1 MSNIRWESPGESGR
15 MRVANGAERIAEAV
29 PPCGIPNVGVL
40 SQLFRRLLTSRRP
53 RCYVRQMNTKLMKR
67 TGAVAAAFA
76 ISGAAA
82 VACSQAEDATKDAMS
97 SASSAASS
105 AVDAGTS
112 AAESASSAASSAIAG
127 APSTINAPGVGEVTL
142 DGPTAEAFTKAG
154 GEATLGLPTAQPE
167 KVGDGTVQA
176 FANGTIYSSPS
187 TGAHVV
193 QGEILRVYTENG
205 GPAGQL
211 GFPTTDE
218 AETAGGPDVANGGW
232 ISEFQHGT
240 ITWLN
245 HGDGTFAETITPK

>member
-1 MSNIRWESPGESGR
+1 
-15 MRVANGAERIAEAV
+15 
-29 PPCGIPNVGVL
+29 
-40 SQLFRRLLTSRRP
+40 
-53 RCYVRQMNTKLMKR
+53 MNSKLMKR
-67 TGAVAAAFA
+67 TGAVAAGLA
-76 ISGAAA
+76 ISGAAVA
-82 VACSQAEDATKDAMS
+82 ACSEAKDATKDAVS

-112 AAESASSAASSAIAG
+112 AAKSGASEASSAVTSATAG
-127 APSTINAPGVGEVTL
+127 APSTINAPGVGAVTL
-142 DGPTAEAFTKAG
+142 DGPTAEAFSKAG
-154 GEATLGLPTAQPE
+154 GEAKLGLPTAQPE

-187 TGAHVV
+187 TGAHIV

-245 HGDGTFAETITPK
+245 KGDGTFAETVTPK